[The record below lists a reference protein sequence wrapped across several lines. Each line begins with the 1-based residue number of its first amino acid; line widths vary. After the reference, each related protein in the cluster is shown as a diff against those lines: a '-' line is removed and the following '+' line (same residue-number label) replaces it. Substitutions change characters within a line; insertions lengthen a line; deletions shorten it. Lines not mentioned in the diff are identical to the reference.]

1 MFEEVFVLRDLYSEV
16 FIRGEKGG
24 KTKGA
29 AWGGVEWVGV
39 ACRDVGRV
47 KLGLAFEGSKV
58 IAFNFFRQDQT
69 FYYYYFLFYYYYF
82 YFYLRRY

>member
-29 AWGGVEWVGV
+29 AWGGMGWGGV
-39 ACRDVGRV
+39 ARV

-58 IAFNFFRQDQT
+58 LAFNFFRQDQT